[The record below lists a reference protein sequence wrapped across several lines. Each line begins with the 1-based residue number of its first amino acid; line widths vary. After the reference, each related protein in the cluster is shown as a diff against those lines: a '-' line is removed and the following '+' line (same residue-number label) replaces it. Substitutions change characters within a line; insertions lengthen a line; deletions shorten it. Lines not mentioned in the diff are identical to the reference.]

1 MLSIQ
6 PRRRDGRNEEL
17 RAVCVLPRVRHRQQ
31 ARLRVVQLEVLV
43 LGWGSTGL
51 RSGGRTVVLTREFS
65 AVDRALLPR
74 GVRLA
79 QVAAL
84 EHEVGDDA
92 MEVVARVSEAVL
104 SCSELT
110 EVARGLGD
118 DIVVQLECD
127 PASSL
132 VVDGDI
138 KLTSKPYR
146 RISVL
151 PEVHK
156 DALTK
161 TLAMVFVD
169 ERGQRKD
176 SNLPGPR

>member
-1 MLSIQ
+1 M
-6 PRRRDGRNEEL
+6 
-17 RAVCVLPRVRHRQQ
+17 
-31 ARLRVVQLEVLV
+31 VQLEVLV